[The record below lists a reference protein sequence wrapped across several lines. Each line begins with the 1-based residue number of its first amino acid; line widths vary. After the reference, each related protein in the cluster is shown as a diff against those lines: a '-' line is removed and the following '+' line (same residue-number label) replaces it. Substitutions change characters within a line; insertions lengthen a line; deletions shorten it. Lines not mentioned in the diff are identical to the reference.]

1 MAVYS
6 IKDVEKLTGIRAH
19 TLRAWEQRYDL
30 VTPRRSQNN
39 VRYYL
44 DEDLHEL
51 STIALLNKHGHRI
64 SKIADM
70 APTERAAE
78 IANLTSLN
86 IDPNIQLDTLTL
98 SIVEMDEEKFSHI
111 IDTNVAQRGFEET
124 MMQVVYPFLDK
135 LGVLYF
141 TGSVTPAQEAF
152 AGHLIRQKILAA
164 TDRLPVVA
172 EEDRPVFV
180 LFLPEGERQELSM
193 LFLQLLLKQRGFGVI
208 YLGPNVGTQDL
219 VDVCQVRR
227 VDYLFT
233 ILSNGY
239 VERPVDRLVDDI
251 LTACPDE
258 RLLLAGYQANLHDL
272 SAFPRAHTVAGLR
285 EFIAFVD
292 RLLSTPADQNTAVA
306 R

>member
-78 IANLTSLN
+78 IASLTSLN

-98 SIVEMDEEKFSHI
+98 SIVE
-111 IDTNVAQRGFEET
+111 TGRGE
-124 MMQVVYPFLDK
+124 V
-135 LGVLYF
+135 
-141 TGSVTPAQEAF
+141 
-152 AGHLIRQKILAA
+152 
-164 TDRLPVVA
+164 
-172 EEDRPVFV
+172 
-180 LFLPEGERQELSM
+180 
-193 LFLQLLLKQRGFGVI
+193 
-208 YLGPNVGTQDL
+208 
-219 VDVCQVRR
+219 
-227 VDYLFT
+227 
-233 ILSNGY
+233 
-239 VERPVDRLVDDI
+239 
-251 LTACPDE
+251 
-258 RLLLAGYQANLHDL
+258 
-272 SAFPRAHTVAGLR
+272 
-285 EFIAFVD
+285 
-292 RLLSTPADQNTAVA
+292 
-306 R
+306 